1 MYELNPIRKFAPM
14 EEIIISPSNPRIK
27 NVQKLKDKSS
37 ERKLQNLIVVEGA
50 REISMA
56 RESGFAIK
64 TLFICDAVN
73 QKRNKE
79 ILVGINHLVRV
90 SKEVFEKIAY
100 RENSDGLLA
109 LVIPKHLR
117 LADLKLSSNPFL
129 IVMEAVEKPG
139 NLGAIL
145 RTADG
150 AGVDA
155 VIVCDPKTDIYNPNV
170 IRSSIGCIFSKQVVA
185 SSSEGVQKYFQE
197 KGVKPYTAALTAKKM
212 YTDADYTQPCAI
224 IFGTESEGLSEK
236 WLKPADGQIKI
247 PMLGKAD
254 SLNVAASC
262 AVIVYQALSQRK
274 GIVNKT

>member
-1 MYELNPIRKFAPM
+1 M

-50 REISMA
+50 REIGMA
-56 RESGFAIK
+56 KENGFIIK
-64 TLFICDAVN
+64 TLFICDAIN

-79 ILVGINHLVRV
+79 ILAGISHLVRV

-109 LVIPKHLR
+109 LIVPNRLR
-117 LADLKLSSNPFL
+117 LADIKFSSAPL
-129 IVMEAVEKPG
+129 LVILESVEKPG
-139 NLGAIL
+139 NLGAVL

-150 AGVDA
+150 AGVEA

-170 IRSSIGCIFSKQVVA
+170 VRASIGCVFSKQIVA
-185 SSSEGVQKYFQE
+185 ASFEEVQKFLQE
-197 KGVKPYTAALTAKKM
+197 KNIKPFAAALTARKL
-212 YTDADYTQPCAI
+212 YTDADLTQPCAI
-224 IFGTESEGLSEK
+224 VLGTEAKGLSGN
-236 WLKPADGQIKI
+236 WLRSQEGQIKI
-247 PMLGKAD
+247 PMLGQAD

-262 AVIVYQALSQRK
+262 SVIVYEALRQRAGSGK
-274 GIVNKT
+274 KA